1 MFFAVDNNSAICRL
15 KYVVGHVNCHQCH
28 KTDTFEIMSLNP
40 PTIDIAPDI
49 GAPYEAIQGGET
61 SDVEHSEAKGISRTK
76 GIELV
81 HKWLL

>member
-1 MFFAVDNNSAICRL
+1 
-15 KYVVGHVNCHQCH
+15 
-28 KTDTFEIMSLNP
+28 MSLNP

-49 GAPYEAIQGGET
+49 GAPYEAIPGGVM
-61 SDVEHSEAKGISRTK
+61 SDVEQSEAKGNSRTK